1 MRAQAVVIGGW
12 TEGAGSRQG
21 SIGALLLGI
30 PSTDG
35 LRFVG
40 KVGTG
45 FSAEDR
51 DFLMRLLRPDVRKTS
66 PFVPAADVK
75 ESSAHFVRPRHVGEV
90 GFSEWTAAGHLRH
103 PTWRGLR
110 DDTAPADVVVES

>member
-1 MRAQAVVIGGW
+1 MQEVVIGGW

-35 LRFVG
+35 LRYVG

-45 FSAEDR
+45 FTAGDR
-51 DFLMRLLRPDVRKTS
+51 QFLMDLLRPDARKKS
-66 PFVPAADVK
+66 PFVPSSDVR
-75 ESSAHFVRPRHVGEV
+75 EPSAHFVRPRHVGEV
-90 GFSEWTAAGHLRH
+90 RFSEWTTAGHLRH
-103 PTWRGLR
+103 PAWRALR
-110 DDTAPADVVVES
+110 EDRAPTDVVVEA